1 MKTFNKVGIALSA
14 LNGAN
19 SIYDACT
26 IGRDC
31 EKTAY
36 TEIGKFSGGLLV
48 PAMFNASIKSGTTAI
63 CSVVLTVLTA
73 PEGGIGGIVCGIVV
87 QAAAAFGVSK
97 AGEKI
102 GETSGEVIYN
112 TKK

>member
-1 MKTFNKVGIALSA
+1 MW
-14 LNGAN
+14 
-19 SIYDACT
+19 
-26 IGRDC
+26 
-31 EKTAY
+31 KTAY

-63 CSVVLTVLTA
+63 CSVVLTVLSA
-73 PEGGIGGIVCGIVV
+73 PEGGIACGIVV
-87 QAAAAFGVSK
+87 QAAAFGVSK

>member
-63 CSVVLTVLTA
+63 CSVVLTVLSA
-73 PEGGIGGIVCGIVV
+73 PEGGIVCGIVV